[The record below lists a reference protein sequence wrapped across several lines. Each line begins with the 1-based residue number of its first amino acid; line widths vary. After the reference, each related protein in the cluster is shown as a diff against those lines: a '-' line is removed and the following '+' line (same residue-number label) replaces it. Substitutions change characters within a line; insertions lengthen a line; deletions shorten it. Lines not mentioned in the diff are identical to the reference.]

1 MADTIPLRSFVDD
14 PPLER
19 PEVPW
24 KEAPTRR
31 KAPEMTTPR
40 MHQGD
45 PKPSPPPAI
54 DEPLLVDIPRL
65 APLTCLSER
74 HLRRLDSSRDIPGRI
89 VSGRR
94 VLFAMASI
102 RQWIALGLPDRERFE
117 ILTRQ
122 R

>member
-1 MADTIPLRSFVDD
+1 
-14 PPLER
+14 
-19 PEVPW
+19 
-24 KEAPTRR
+24 
-31 KAPEMTTPR
+31 MTAIR

-45 PKPSPPPAI
+45 PKPPRMPVD

-65 APLTCLSER
+65 VLLLSMSER
-74 HLRRLDSSRDIPGRI
+74 HLRRLDSSRDIPGRL

-94 VLFAMASI
+94 VLFQMAVI
-102 RQWIALGLPDRERFE
+102 KQWIGLGMPDRDRFE